1 MGSIRGGGAFTS
13 FHLERLTSSRRPALK
28 ALPDGLLSLSDS
40 CELFKQTAQR
50 MRPVG
55 FHQHQHPLPA
65 THRRLH
71 GGDRPLAAAAVSPL

>member
-1 MGSIRGGGAFTS
+1 MGSIRGGGFTS

-28 ALPDGLLSLSDS
+28 ALPDGLLSLTDS

-55 FHQHQHPLPA
+55 FHHPP
-65 THRRLH
+65 TPHHRLR